1 VVAALDRCSGYE
13 LYNLGESATT
23 TLAELVRQIGELCG
37 KEPILDRQP
46 MQPGDVLVTYADV
59 SKARRQLGYDP
70 RVPVAEGLRRYVD
83 WVRGTPAGAR

>member
-1 VVAALDRCSGYE
+1 
-13 LYNLGESATT
+13 
-23 TLAELVRQIGELCG
+23 
-37 KEPILDRQP
+37 